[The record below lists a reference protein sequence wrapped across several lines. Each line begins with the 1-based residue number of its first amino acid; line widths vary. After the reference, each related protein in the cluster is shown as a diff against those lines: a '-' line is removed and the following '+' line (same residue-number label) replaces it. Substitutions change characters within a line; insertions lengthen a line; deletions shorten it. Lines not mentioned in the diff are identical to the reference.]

1 MSEGPDTGGN
11 LPTNAEALFARALR
25 LSGLLAAAIAIVG
38 GVIGIAVY
46 GNPGLVSALLGAA
59 IAMLFGTLTILS
71 IKFGSK
77 LGLNGFYAIVLG
89 GWLIKILLFALLL
102 GVLQGA
108 VFISGPMFLFAVVAS
123 VLGGLAI
130 DSYLVLSAKL
140 PVVEN

>member
-1 MSEGPDTGGN
+1 
-11 LPTNAEALFARALR
+11 LPTNAEALFARALK

-38 GVIGIAVY
+38 GAIGFLVY
-46 GNPGLVSALLGAA
+46 ATPGLVSALLGAA
-59 IAMLFGTLTILS
+59 IAAIFGTLTILS

-102 GVLQGA
+102 GALQGA
-108 VFISGPMFLFAVVAS
+108 AFISGPMFFFAVVAS
-123 VLGGLAI
+123 VLGGLGI

>member
-1 MSEGPDTGGN
+1 M
-11 LPTNAEALFARALR
+11 PTNAEALFARALR
-25 LSGLLAAAIAIVG
+25 LSGLLAAAIAIFG
-38 GVIGIAVY
+38 GVIGIVVY

-108 VFISGPMFLFAVVAS
+108 EFISGPMFFFAVVAS

-130 DSYLVLSAKL
+130 DSYLILSAKL
-140 PVVEN
+140 PAVEN